1 MRRGPAR
8 YLRRFLSRW
17 QNLLALAIV
26 AGYVLVAVAAP
37 RLAPPDDPAQP
48 VPFRVVGRATDQ
60 LPRPPS
66 SQARLGTLPG
76 QFDIYYTLVWGTRSA
91 LRFGLVVALSTAT
104 LGVLIGAVGGY
115 FGGLFGGLTMRVTD
129 AFLTFPAIAGVWL
142 MRQLMLPPRIGDP
155 PTALQ
160 RTMQDLKLDP
170 VTLTLILF
178 SWMAYARIVN
188 ANMTHLKQSEY
199 VLAARSIGAGHAR
212 IILRHLLPN
221 TLAPAIVLVARD
233 VGAMVLLESAFT
245 FIGVGGSTEWGRLL
259 VAGRDYIIGIG
270 GNPLAYWWTFLPATV
285 ALVLFG
291 IGWNLLGDGLNTTL
305 NPRSAR

>member
-1 MRRGPAR
+1 M
-8 YLRRFLSRW
+8 
-17 QNLLALAIV
+17 
-26 AGYVLVAVAAP
+26 
-37 RLAPPDDPAQP
+37 
-48 VPFRVVGRATDQ
+48 Q
-60 LPRPPS
+60 L
-66 SQARLGTLPG
+66 
-76 QFDIYYTLVWGTRSA
+76 DVYHTLVWGTRSA

-115 FGGLFGGLTMRVTD
+115 FGGLFGGLTMRITD

-160 RTMQDLKLDP
+160 RTMQNLNLDP

-285 ALVLFG
+285 TLVLFG
-291 IGWNLLGDGLNTTL
+291 IGWNLLGDGLNTLL